1 MGSRGGSSVAMGTE
15 STQRW
20 TSLLESTPEANPQ
33 RKLGNLVHVSQCR
46 ADPGLWPLSPPWG
59 GAVSRPAARGCNPA
73 RPSLLLAGECP
84 LYARA
89 IVILYWPR
97 LSVGTANLL
106 RALPASVHETAH
118 ADIHDHAQR

>member
-46 ADPGLWPLSPPWG
+46 ADPGLWPLSPQWG
-59 GAVSRPAARGCNPA
+59 GAVSRPAALGCNPA
-73 RPSLLLAGECP
+73 RPSLLSAGECP

-89 IVILYWPR
+89 IVISYLATP
-97 LSVGTANLL
+97 
-106 RALPASVHETAH
+106 
-118 ADIHDHAQR
+118 QRGYCKLAAGSSCVSSRNGACGHS